1 MGAGRAPVND
11 PTRRTGANP
20 TLMSAI
26 SEAAVLDALRTVQ
39 EPELGGDLVA
49 RNMIRD
55 LVIEGADV
63 AFTIELTTP
72 ACPLKDQIESE
83 VRKAL
88 DPVGVEGLA
97 IAWGATV
104 RRATPRAPEQLLP
117 GVKNVIAVASGK
129 GGVGKSTV
137 SVNLAVAL
145 ARAGAAVGL
154 LDADITGPNIPMML
168 GVEGQPTSS
177 PANKIVPLERHGV
190 KVISIQF
197 FVPEGQPI
205 VWRGPLIG
213 GAISQF
219 LRDVEWG
226 DLDYLV
232 VDLPP
237 GTSDAQLTLAQAV
250 PISGTVLVT
259 TPQDVALSDVTKA
272 LAMLQRLNVPIIGVV
287 ENMSAFICP
296 HCGEATEIFGRGGG
310 ERFAQQHGL
319 DFLGQVPLDVTVRQG
334 GDAGVPAVAQREPGA
349 AAAALEAIA
358 GQVAARMSIRAD
370 AVQVPVLSVS

>member
-1 MGAGRAPVND
+1 
-11 PTRRTGANP
+11 
-20 TLMSAI
+20 MSAI
-26 SEAAVLDALRTVQ
+26 TESDVLAALSTVQ
-39 EPELGGDLVA
+39 EPELGGDLVS

-55 LVIEGADV
+55 LVINGAKV

-72 ACPLKDQIESE
+72 ACPLKDQIEAE
-83 VRKAL
+83 VRRAL
-88 DPVGVEGLA
+88 MPLGVEELGV
-97 IAWGATV
+97 AWGATV
-104 RRATPRAPEQLLP
+104 RRATPRTAEQLVP

-145 ARAGAAVGL
+145 AKAGASVGL

-168 GVEGQPTSS
+168 GLDGQPQASEN
-177 PANKIVPLERHGV
+177 NKIVPLERHGV
-190 KVISIQF
+190 KAISIQF

-226 DLDYLV
+226 ELDYLV

-259 TPQDVALSDVTKA
+259 TPQEVALSDVAKA
-272 LAMLQRLNVPIIGVV
+272 LSMLRRLNVPIIGLV
-287 ENMSAFICP
+287 ENMSAFVCP
-296 HCGEATEIFGRGGG
+296 HCGETTEIFGHGGG
-310 ERFAQQHGL
+310 ERFAEQHGVE
-319 DFLGQVPLDVTVRQG
+319 FLGKVPLDITVRQG
-334 GDAGVPAVAQREPGA
+334 GDAGVPAVAQREPGPA
-349 AAAALEAIA
+349 AQAMETVAKL
-358 GQVAARMSIRAD
+358 VAARMSIRA
-370 AVQVPVLSVS
+370 ATAQAPVLSVS

>member
-1 MGAGRAPVND
+1 MDAGRAPVND

-20 TLMSAI
+20 NPMSAI

-55 LVIEGADV
+55 LVIDDADV

-72 ACPLKDQIESE
+72 ACPLKEQIEAE
-83 VRKAL
+83 VRQAL
-88 DPVGVEGLA
+88 EPIGVQGLS

-104 RRATPRAPEQLLP
+104 RRATPRAPEQILP

-177 PANKIVPLERHGV
+177 PNNKIVPLERHGV

-272 LAMLQRLNVPIIGVV
+272 LAMLQRLNVPIVGVV

-296 HCGEATEIFGRGGG
+296 HCGDETEIFGRGGG

-319 DFLGQVPLDVTVRQG
+319 DFLGKIPLDVTVRQG

-370 AVQVPVLSVS
+370 SIQVPVLSVS

>member
-1 MGAGRAPVND
+1 
-11 PTRRTGANP
+11 
-20 TLMSAI
+20 MSAI
-26 SEAAVLDALRTVQ
+26 TESDVLAALSTVQ
-39 EPELGGDLVA
+39 EPELGGDLVS

-55 LVIEGADV
+55 LVINGTTV

-72 ACPLKDQIESE
+72 ACPLKDQIEAE
-83 VRKAL
+83 VRRAL
-88 DPVGVEGLA
+88 TPLGVEELG

-104 RRATPRAPEQLLP
+104 RRASPRTAEQLVP
-117 GVKNVIAVASGK
+117 GVKNIIAVASGK

-145 ARAGAAVGL
+145 AKAGASVGL

-168 GVEGQPTSS
+168 GLDGQPTASES
-177 PANKIVPLERHGV
+177 NKIVPLERHGV
-190 KVISIQF
+190 KAISIQF

-205 VWRGPLIG
+205 VWRGPLVG

-226 DLDYLV
+226 ELDYLV

-259 TPQDVALSDVTKA
+259 TPQEVALSDVAKA
-272 LAMLQRLNVPIIGVV
+272 LSMLRRLNVPIIGLV
-287 ENMSAFICP
+287 ENMSAFVCP

-310 ERFAQQHGL
+310 ERFAEQHGVE
-319 DFLGQVPLDVTVRQG
+319 FLGKVPLDITVRQG
-334 GDAGVPAVAQREPGA
+334 GDAGVPAVAQRDPGPA
-349 AAAALEAIA
+349 AQALEGVARL
-358 GQVAARMSIRAD
+358 VAARMSVRAET
-370 AVQVPVLSVS
+370 AQAPVLSVS

>member
-1 MGAGRAPVND
+1 MDAGRAPVND

-20 TLMSAI
+20 IPMSAI

-55 LVIEGADV
+55 LVIDGADV

-83 VRKAL
+83 VRQAL
-88 DPVGVEGLA
+88 DPIGVQALS

-145 ARAGAAVGL
+145 ARAGATVGL

-168 GVEGQPTSS
+168 GLDGQPTAS
-177 PANKIVPLERHGV
+177 PDNKIIPLERHGV
-190 KVISIQF
+190 KAISIQF

-213 GAISQF
+213 GAIQQF
-219 LRDVEWG
+219 LRDVDWG
-226 DLDYLV
+226 ELDYLV
-232 VDLPP
+232 IDLPP

-259 TPQDVALSDVTKA
+259 TPQDVALADVGKA
-272 LAMLQRLNVPIIGVV
+272 LAMLKRLNVPVIGLV
-287 ENMSAFICP
+287 ENMSAFVCP

-310 ERFAQQHGL
+310 ERFAQEHGL
-319 DFLGQVPLDVTVRQG
+319 DFLGKIPLDITVRQG
-334 GDAGVPAVAQREPGA
+334 GDVGVPAVAQREPGPA
-349 AAAALEAIA
+349 AVALDAVA
-358 GQVAARMSIRAD
+358 GLVAARMSVRA
-370 AVQVPVLSVS
+370 ASAQTPVLSIT

>member
-1 MGAGRAPVND
+1 M
-11 PTRRTGANP
+11 TMITE
-20 TLMSAI
+20 SAI
-26 SEAAVLDALRTVQ
+26 YDALRHVQ
-39 EPELGGDLVA
+39 EPELGGDLVS

-55 LVIEGADV
+55 LVIDGSQV

-72 ACPLKDQIESE
+72 ACPLKDEIETN
-83 VRKAL
+83 VRQAL
-88 DPVGVEGLA
+88 NPLGVETVA

-104 RRATPRAPEQLLP
+104 RRAAPAQPQQLVP
-117 GVKNVIAVASGK
+117 GVKNIIAVASGK

-145 ARAGAAVGL
+145 AQAGAAVGL

-168 GVEGQPTSS
+168 GVEGQPKAS
-177 PANKIVPLERHGV
+177 PNNKITPLERHAV
-190 KVISIQF
+190 KCISIQF

-205 VWRGPLIG
+205 VWRGPLVG
-213 GAISQF
+213 GAIQQF
-219 LRDVEWG
+219 LRDVDWG

-259 TPQDVALSDVTKA
+259 TPQDVALADVSKS
-272 LAMLQRLNVPIIGVV
+272 LAMCRRMNVPVLGIV
-287 ENMSAFICP
+287 ENMSAFVCP

-310 ERFAQQHGL
+310 ERFAAREGIE
-319 DFLGQVPLDVTVRQG
+319 FLGAIPLDVTVRQG
-334 GDAGVPAVAQREPGA
+334 GDVGVPAVAQREPRPA
-349 AAAALEAIA
+349 AQALTSLA
-358 GQVAARMSIRAD
+358 QTVAARVSVRA
-370 AVQVPVLSVS
+370 ANQQQPVLSIS

>member
-1 MGAGRAPVND
+1 MTA
-11 PTRRTGANP
+11 
-20 TLMSAI
+20 L

-39 EPELGGDLVA
+39 EPELGGDLVT
-49 RNMIRD
+49 RNMVKD
-55 LVIEGADV
+55 LRIDGSDV

-72 ACPLKDQIESE
+72 ACPLKDEIEAD
-83 VRKAL
+83 VRRAL
-88 DPVGVEGLA
+88 EPVGAGSVA

-104 RRATPRAPEQLLP
+104 RRAAPRAAEQLLP

-177 PANKIVPLERHGV
+177 ANNRIVPLERHGV

-205 VWRGPLIG
+205 VWRGPLVG
-213 GAISQF
+213 GAIQQF

-226 DLDYLV
+226 ELDYLV
-232 VDLPP
+232 IDLPP

-250 PISGTVLVT
+250 PISGAVMVT
-259 TPQDVALSDVTKA
+259 TPQEVALADVAKA
-272 LAMLQRLNVPIIGVV
+272 LAMFKRMSVPVIGLV
-287 ENMSAFICP
+287 ENMSAFTCP
-296 HCGEATEIFGRGGG
+296 HCGEAVEIFGRGGG
-310 ERFAQQHGL
+310 ERFAREHGL
-319 DFLGQVPLDVTVRQG
+319 EFLGKVPLDVTVRQG
-334 GDAGVPAVAQREPGA
+334 GDVGVPAVAQREPGA
-349 AAAALEAIA
+349 AAVALEHLART
-358 GQVAARMSIRAD
+358 VAARMSIRAE
-370 AVQVPVLSVS
+370 AAQAPVLTVS